1 MAMKTEQKIYAASGV
16 LVVLLVG
23 LWVANKSEKDDA
35 MAHSLTAA
43 SATLPEIK
51 LPADDADKI
60 TKIEIKNAAKGE
72 VVLEKQ
78 GENWKLTK
86 PVDYPANQQNVKTLI
101 DNVKEI
107 RVKDSIDTGKGQYAT
122 YDLED
127 DKAVHVQLYK
137 DTAKAVDLYF
147 GKSGTRGQMTRV
159 ADKDGVYVASGY
171 SNYLYTREVKDWRDR
186 DVMKFEDSNVV
197 SVSLVNSNGAFSFSK
212 GEGDKWSGTYK
223 GKAISGFDQEK
234 VKDMLRAFKA
244 LSADDFAEADKTPAD
259 TGLDKPATVAIKL
272 KDEGGTLKVNVGKE
286 VTGKGR
292 YAQKEGNPTVF
303 VLSTYVSD
311 WAVAAES
318 KFQKPE
324 AVKDGGAPG
333 GGKGDGGAPKKP
345 AGHP

>member
-1 MAMKTEQKIYAASGV
+1 MAMKIEQKIYAATGV
-16 LVVLLVG
+16 LVVLLGG

-35 MAHSLTAA
+35 MAHSATAA
-43 SATLPEIK
+43 SASLPDIK
-51 LPADDADKI
+51 LPADDADKV

-78 GENWKLTK
+78 GDAWKLTK

-127 DKAVHVQLYK
+127 DKAVHVQLFK
-137 DTAKAVDLYF
+137 EANKAVDLYF
-147 GKSGTRGQMTRV
+147 GKSGTRGQMTRI

-186 DVMKFEDSNVV
+186 DVMKFEDANVI
-197 SVSLVNSNGAFSFSK
+197 SATLTNSNGSFSFSK
-212 GEGDKWSGTYK
+212 GEGDKWSGTFK
-223 GKAISGFDQEK
+223 GKAINGFDPDK
-234 VKDMLRAFKA
+234 VKDMLRAYKT
-244 LSADDFAEADKTPAD
+244 LSADDFGDADKSPAD
-259 TGLDKPATVAIKL
+259 TGLDKPATLTIKM
-272 KDEGGTLKVNVGKE
+272 KDEGGTIRLNVGKE

-324 AVKDGGAPG
+324 AVKDAGAPAA
-333 GGKGDGGAPKKP
+333 GKGDAGTKKK
-345 AGHP
+345 